1 MEHKICVLIIDSEME
16 SVNYLKEI
24 LEQNSSIS
32 GIDYAEDSDQ
42 ALLKVIEFIPDI
54 VFIQFPSRGKA
65 VAEFLKFIQT
75 KLAETTI
82 VFVSES
88 KESAVHAI
96 RNGVFHYLLKPIQRE
111 ELYKIID
118 KVQLTK
124 QNNVQFK
131 IKKIIEKSTE
141 EKRLLF
147 QTSKGYVLIDP
158 EEILYCMADGIL
170 TEMHLTQNRIEVIYL
185 FLSKVEEL
193 VDSND
198 FIRSSR
204 KYLIN
209 KKYIRKVIKSNNS
222 IVLFYDGKEYIV
234 KGSKQH
240 IRNLTRFNTE

>member
-1 MEHKICVLIIDSEME
+1 MEHKICVLIIDSETE

-32 GIDYAEDSDQ
+32 SIDYAEDSDQ
-42 ALLKVIEFIPDI
+42 ALLKVIDSTPDI
-54 VFIQFPSRGKA
+54 VFIHYPSKGKA

-75 KLAETTI
+75 KLTETTI

-88 KESAVHAI
+88 KESAIHAI
-96 RNGVFHYLLKPIQRE
+96 RNGVFHYLLKPIQNE

-118 KVQLTK
+118 KVQQTK

-131 IKKIIEKSTE
+131 IKRIIEKSTE
-141 EKRLLF
+141 EKRLLL
-147 QTSKGYVLIDP
+147 QTSKGYILIDP
-158 EEILYCMADGIL
+158 EEILYFMADGIL
-170 TEMHLTQNRIEVIYL
+170 TEMHLTQNRMEIIYL

-193 VDSND
+193 VESVD
-198 FIRSSR
+198 FMRASR

-222 IVLFYDGKEYIV
+222 IVLSHDGKEYIV

-240 IRNLTRFNTE
+240 IRNLTKFNTE